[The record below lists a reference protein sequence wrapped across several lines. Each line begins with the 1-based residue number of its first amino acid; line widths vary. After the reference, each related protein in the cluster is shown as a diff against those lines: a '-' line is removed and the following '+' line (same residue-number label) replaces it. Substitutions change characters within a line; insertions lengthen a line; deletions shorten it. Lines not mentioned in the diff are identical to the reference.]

1 MKRSSASK
9 VVTSMFGFDRPDK
22 QDDKSLLKDG
32 LRTVSR
38 ILYAAGGLHDK
49 HLSVAYSDGQSVNEV
64 GGRVVY
70 LDSDVVIKPR
80 QEFQDYDVRNDV
92 LVGSAL
98 VGANAKLTADAQ
110 FYDSLQ
116 EEDENIKRIYQST
129 EFRASE
135 MRVENEAPGLAPY
148 LDTRSDYYV
157 DDKFVQMLNDAV
169 QQPETHSEVACA
181 LLNNALLHRNAGNV
195 IDMGVYT
202 EAVNEAV
209 GRLERCDK
217 SQVRH
222 QEATEIVN
230 WFREMFD
237 PEPPPPPPSGGGG
250 DEDQDQDE
258 DQQEGQGGGQG
269 DEDQEDQE
277 QQEGKSPN
285 GGSGDSD
292 GDGDGDSDGQ
302 PNEQP
307 AKPDM
312 SGANQKFD
320 KELTAVSG
328 EVKNETGNSK
338 AVKAVCGQPAKG
350 KDKPGEGEI
359 GLEIGEDMPCNGWGD
374 EVEPATITVGRVA
387 TGSVDEYEAI
397 KANVRVGIRALVNK
411 LAWTAQLPTMTEHGY
426 RSGDLDEGSL
436 SNLFLH
442 DPLPAVFQRTEITAR
457 PDVAVGIMVDESGSM
472 SGRKIVS
479 ARSVAVM
486 LTEAFNQIAG
496 TRIRVWGHTTGDY
509 RGDECKVIP
518 YVTAQ
523 SKSPHGIVTMQ
534 ARSGNIDGAALWYAA
549 QELAKFDADAE
560 RRILFCISDGLPSG
574 GQEDGVEYNRRKAEA
589 SRNIGVEVFGIG
601 ILNAYSDHVGERLFG
616 KDAFCVFPDVESAGQ
631 VIGAF
636 ITRVVNRL

>member
-1 MKRSSASK
+1 MKRSASK
-9 VVTSMFGFDRPDK
+9 VVTSMFGFDRPEK
-22 QDDKSLLKDG
+22 MDDKSLLKDG

-80 QEFQDYDVRNDV
+80 KGFEDYDVRNDV

-98 VGANAKLTADAQ
+98 VGANVKLTADAK
-110 FYDSLQ
+110 FYDGLQ

-148 LDTRSDYYV
+148 LDSRSDYYV
-157 DDKFVQMLNDAV
+157 DEKFIQALNGAASE
-169 QQPETHSEVACA
+169 PETHSEVACA
-181 LLNNALLHRNAGNV
+181 LLNNSLLHRNAGNAV
-195 IDMGVYT
+195 DMGVYT

-209 GRLERCDK
+209 GRLERCEK
-217 SQVRH
+217 SELRH

-230 WFREMFD
+230 WFKEMFD
-237 PEPPPPPPSGGGG
+237 PEPPPPPPGGGG
-250 DEDQDQDE
+250 GEDDQDQDQD
-258 DQQEGQGGGQG
+258 DQDQGGQGQGEPEDGEGEQPNGGSGGQG
-269 DEDQEDQE
+269 DDE
-277 QQEGKSPN
+277 
-285 GGSGDSD
+285 GDSD
-292 GDGDGDSDGQ
+292 GDGNGDSDGQ

-312 SGANQKFD
+312 SGANKKFD
-320 KELTAVSG
+320 QELTAVSG
-328 EVKNETGNSK
+328 QVQNETGKSK
-338 AVKAVCGQPAKG
+338 TVQAVSGQPGQG
-350 KDKPGEGEI
+350 KSEAGEGER
-359 GLEIGEDMPCNGWGD
+359 GLEIGEEMPCNGWGD
-374 EVEPATITVGRVA
+374 EVEPASTNVNPIA
-387 TGSVDEYEAI
+387 KGSQERYEEI
-397 KANVRVGIRALVNK
+397 RSEVRVGIRALVNK

-426 RSGDLDEGSL
+426 RSGDLDEGAL

-442 DPLPAVFQRTEITAR
+442 DPLPAVFQRTEIMAR

-472 SGRKIVS
+472 SGAKIEA
-479 ARSVAVM
+479 ARRVTVM
-486 LTEAFNQIAG
+486 LTEAFNQVAG
-496 TRIRVWGHTTGDY
+496 TRVRVWGHTSGWTD
-509 RGDECKVIP
+509 CQIIP

-523 SKSPHGIVTMQ
+523 HKSPHGISTMQ

-560 RRILFCISDGLPSG
+560 RRILFCISDGMPSG
-574 GQEDGVEYNRRKAEA
+574 GQEDGVDYNRRKAEA
-589 SRNIGVEVFGIG
+589 ARNLGVEVFGIG
-601 ILNAYSDHVGERLFG
+601 ILNAYTPQVGERLFG
-616 KDAFCVFPDVESAGQ
+616 KDAYCIFPDVESAGQ

>member
-1 MKRSSASK
+1 MKRFSASK
-9 VVTSMFGFDRPDK
+9 VITSMFGFDRPDN
-22 QDDKSLLKDG
+22 QDGKSLLKDG

-38 ILYAAGGLHDK
+38 VLYAAGGLHDK

-70 LDSDVVIKPR
+70 LDSDVVLKPR
-80 QEFQDYDVRNDV
+80 QDFQDYDVRNDV

-98 VGANAKLTADAQ
+98 VGANAKLTADAE

-222 QEATEIVN
+222 QESTEIVN

-250 DEDQDQDE
+250 DEDEDQ
-258 DQQEGQGGGQG
+258 DQQEGQGGGG
-269 DEDQEDQE
+269 DEDQD
-277 QQEGKSPN
+277 QQEGESSN
-285 GGSGDSD
+285 GGSGDS
-292 GDGDGDSDGQ
+292 DGDGDSDGQ

-312 SGANQKFD
+312 SGANKKFD

-328 EVKNETGNSK
+328 EVNNETGNSK
-338 AVKAVCGQPAKG
+338 AVKSVCGQPGNG
-350 KDKPGEGEI
+350 KDEASEGER
-359 GLEIGEDMPCNGWGD
+359 GLEIGEEMPCNGWGD
-374 EVEPATITVGRVA
+374 EVEPASTEVNPIA
-387 TGSVDEYEAI
+387 KGSQKRYEEI
-397 KANVRVGIRALVNK
+397 RSDVRVGIRALVNK

-426 RSGDLDEGSL
+426 RSGDLDEGAL
-436 SNLFLH
+436 SNMFLN
-442 DPLPAVFQRTEITAR
+442 DPLPAVFQRTEIMAR
-457 PDVAVGIMVDESGSM
+457 PAVAVGIMVDESGSM
-472 SGRKIVS
+472 SGEKIEAAQRVT
-479 ARSVAVM
+479 VM
-486 LTEAFNQIAG
+486 LTEAFNQVAG
-496 TRIRVWGHTTGDY
+496 TRVRVWGHTAGVKTISND
-509 RGDECKVIP
+509 CQIIP

-523 SKSPHGIVTMQ
+523 HKSPHGISTMQ
-534 ARSGNIDGAALWYAA
+534 ARCGNIDGAALWYAA
-549 QELAKFDADAE
+549 QELAKYDADAE

-574 GQEDGVEYNRRKAEA
+574 GQEDGVAYNRRKAEA
-589 SRNIGVEVFGIG
+589 ARNLGVEVFGIG
-601 ILNAYSDHVGERLFG
+601 ILNAYTPQVGEMLFG
-616 KDAFCVFPDVESAGQ
+616 KDAYCIFPDVESAGQ